1 MAWLTLKPNPH
12 QVDNMAKAI
21 SKPHPKSPC
30 IGVCAVSARTNFC
43 IGCGRKLMEIADW
56 QNLSAQQ
63 KQMVLDALPARLA
76 TIEADATARSD

>member
-1 MAWLTLKPNPH
+1 
-12 QVDNMAKAI
+12 MAKAI

-63 KQMVLDALPARLA
+63 KQIVLDALPARLA
-76 TIEADATARSD
+76 IIEADATARLD

>member
-1 MAWLTLKPNPH
+1 
-12 QVDNMAKAI
+12 MAKEI
-21 SKPHPKSPC
+21 SKSHSKPHPKSPC

-63 KQMVLDALPARLA
+63 KQIVLEALPARLA
-76 TIEADATARSD
+76 SIEASIKADATARSD